1 MLLMKKILS
10 IIFLVFIFSS
20 YAQAN
25 WEGSIKKD
33 EFDGT
38 TFKSIFGPF
47 IKPDIPLGY
56 PFEELKMFPQ
66 LDCSNKKVTL
76 VGFFFYDADSNRT
89 EVHLV
94 DGKYL
99 NDKTSEFNFRIKHG
113 EQLENIKVKQEIKYP
128 DTLFISSADSSKVI
142 NWFKNEETIVL
153 ELEHYSDGVRYYKID
168 TKGFKKAYNDTCL

>member
-1 MLLMKKILS
+1 MKKILS
-10 IIFLVFIFSS
+10 IIFLVLIFSG

-25 WEGSIKKD
+25 WKGSIKKD

-47 IKPDIPLGY
+47 IKPEIPLNY
-56 PFEELKMFPQ
+56 PFDEIIMYPSIICGGLI
-66 LDCSNKKVTL
+66 DTI
-76 VGFFFYDADSNRT
+76 GFIFYNDDDFNPT

-99 NDKTSEFNFRIKHG
+99 NDKTAEFNFRIKHG
-113 EQLENIKVKQEIKYP
+113 EQIENIKVEQDIAYKGS
-128 DTLFISSADSSKVI
+128 LFISRTDTSRVF

-153 ELEHYSDGVRYYKID
+153 ELKHYSDGVRYYKID
-168 TKGFKKAYNDTCL
+168 TKGFKKVYNDTCL

>member
-10 IIFLVFIFSS
+10 IIFLVLIFSG

-56 PFEELKMFPQ
+56 PFEELSMFPQ
-66 LDCSNKKVTL
+66 LNCTNRKVPL
-76 VGFFFYDADSNRT
+76 VGFFFT
-89 EVHLV
+89 MLILIIQ
-94 DGKYL
+94 KY
-99 NDKTSEFNFRIKHG
+99 T
-113 EQLENIKVKQEIKYP
+113 
-128 DTLFISSADSSKVI
+128 
-142 NWFKNEETIVL
+142 
-153 ELEHYSDGVRYYKID
+153 
-168 TKGFKKAYNDTCL
+168 

>member
-1 MLLMKKILS
+1 MKKILS

-113 EQLENIKVKQEIKYP
+113 EQLENIKVEQDFAYK
-128 DTLFISSADSSKVI
+128 DSLFVSLADNSRVL

-153 ELEHYSDGVRYYKID
+153 ELKHYSDGVRYYKID
-168 TKGFKKAYNDTCL
+168 TKGFKKVYNDTCL

>member
-1 MLLMKKILS
+1 MKKILS
-10 IIFLVFIFSS
+10 IIFLVLIFSG

-56 PFEELKMFPQ
+56 PFEELSMFPQ
-66 LDCSNKKVTL
+66 LNCTNRKVPL
-76 VGFFFYDADSNRT
+76 VGFFFYDADFNHT

-113 EQLENIKVKQEIKYP
+113 EQLENIKIEQDIAYL
-128 DTLFISSADSSKVI
+128 DSLFISRTDSSRVF

-153 ELEHYSDGVRYYKID
+153 ELKHYGDGVRYYKID
-168 TKGFKKAYNDTCL
+168 TKGFKKVYNDTCL